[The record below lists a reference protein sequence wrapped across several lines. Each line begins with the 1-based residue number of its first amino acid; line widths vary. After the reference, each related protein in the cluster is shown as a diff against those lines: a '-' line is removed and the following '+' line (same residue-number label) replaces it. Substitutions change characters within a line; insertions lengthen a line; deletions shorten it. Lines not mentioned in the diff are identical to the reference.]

1 MIGGYNTQ
9 WQPLLITVDE
19 AAQMLSMG
27 RTKLYDLIRYEGFP
41 VVRFGKAVRVRPSDM
56 YTWLEKRKEQ
66 EAEE

>member
-1 MIGGYNTQ
+1 MPGGYTQ

-41 VVRFGKAVRVRPSDM
+41 VVRFGKAVMIRPSEM
-56 YTWLEKRKEQ
+56 LAWLEKRKEQ